1 MKGEGQ
7 DLPRLEASL
16 GYRFRD
22 REGLRT
28 ALTPPS
34 TGLNPN
40 NQRLEYLGDAIL
52 QLCVSDLIFREK
64 PDWDEGAMS
73 KLRGMLVC
81 TQTLCEWAL
90 FLDLHLGT
98 GPRST
103 KKDAIAS
110 VRKPKAD
117 AMEAIVAAVFLDAR
131 NAGQDPLATVSGVV
145 ASRFLTAIRQAQI
158 GVWEAGDSKT
168 TLQERAATLSLPAPF
183 YELVERSGPDH
194 APVFT
199 VRVHMGTL
207 EAVASSGTLKRAQME
222 AAREILKRLDVVRR

>member
-1 MKGEGQ
+1 MKQDGQ
-7 DLPRLEASL
+7 ELARLETAL

-22 REGLRT
+22 RTWLET

-34 TGLNPN
+34 SGLVPH

-52 QLCVSDLIFREK
+52 QLCVSEVIFREK

-90 FLDLHLGT
+90 SLDLKLGI

-103 KKDAIAS
+103 KKDTDAV

-117 AMEAIVAAVFLDAR
+117 AMEALIAAVFLDAR
-131 NAGQDPLATVSGVV
+131 HAGGEPLEIV
-145 ASRFLTAIRQAQI
+145 AGLVTARFLPSIQQASI
-158 GVWEAGDSKT
+158 GVWEERDSKT
-168 TLQERAATLSLPAPF
+168 TLQERAATLSLSAPA
-183 YELVERSGPDH
+183 YELIERGGPDH

-199 VRVHMGTL
+199 VRVSLGSL
-207 EAVASSGTLKRAQME
+207 EAVATAGTLKRAQTE
-222 AAREILKRLDVVRR
+222 AARELLKHLKP

>member
-1 MKGEGQ
+1 MKQ
-7 DLPRLEASL
+7 DDPEMPRLEASL
-16 GYRFRD
+16 GYHFQD
-22 REGLRT
+22 REWLRT

-34 TGLNPN
+34 TGLNTN

-52 QLCVSDLIFREK
+52 QLCVSDLIFHEK

-90 FLDLHLGT
+90 SLELKLGT

-103 KKDAIAS
+103 KKDSDAA

-117 AMEAIVAAVFLDAR
+117 AMEALIAAVFLDAR
-131 NAGQDPLATVSGVV
+131 SAGGDSLATVAGLV
-145 ASRFLTAIRQAQI
+145 AAKFLPSIRQARI
-158 GVWEAGDSKT
+158 GVWEERDSKT
-168 TLQERAATLSLPAPF
+168 TLQERAATLALPPPA
-183 YELVERSGPDH
+183 YEQIERGGPDH

-199 VRVHMGTL
+199 VRVRMGTL
-207 EAVASSGTLKRAQME
+207 EAVATAGTLKRAQME
-222 AAREILKRLDVVRR
+222 AAREILKQLDLLKQ

>member
-1 MKGEGQ
+1 MKQNDPE
-7 DLPRLEASL
+7 LTRLEASL
-16 GYRFRD
+16 GYRFQD
-22 REGLRT
+22 RAWLRT

-52 QLCVSDLIFREK
+52 QLCVSDLIFHEK

-81 TQTLCEWAL
+81 TETLCEWAL
-90 FLDLHLGT
+90 SLDLNLGT

-103 KKDAIAS
+103 KKDATAA

-117 AMEAIVAAVFLDAR
+117 AMEALIAAVFLDTQS
-131 NAGQDPLATVSGVV
+131 AGGDPLATVSGLV
-145 ASRFLTAIRQAQI
+145 AAKFLAAIRQAQI
-158 GVWEAGDSKT
+158 GVWEQRDSKT
-168 TLQERAATLSLPAPF
+168 TLQERAATLALPAPV
-183 YELVERSGPDH
+183 YEQIERGGPDH

-199 VRVHMGTL
+199 VRVRVGTL
-207 EAVASSGTLKRAQME
+207 AAVATAGTLKRAQMD
-222 AAREILKRLDVVRR
+222 AAREILKHLDRLKR

>member
-1 MKGEGQ
+1 MKGDGQ
-7 DLPRLEASL
+7 EMSRLETSL
-16 GYRFRD
+16 GHRFRNPIW
-22 REGLRT
+22 LQT

-52 QLCVSDLIFREK
+52 QLCVSQLIFREK

-81 TQTLCEWAL
+81 TQTLCDWATA
-90 FLDLHLGT
+90 LDVNLGT

-103 KKDAIAS
+103 KKASDAA

-117 AMEAIVAAVFLDAR
+117 AMEALIAAVFLDVQD
-131 NAGQDPLATVSGVV
+131 AGGDPLEVVSGLVDGKFL
-145 ASRFLTAIRQAQI
+145 ASIRGAPI

-168 TLQERAATLSLPAPF
+168 TLQERAASLSLPAPS
-183 YELVERSGPDH
+183 YELIERGGPDH

-199 VRVHMGTL
+199 VRVRVGTL
-207 EAVASSGTLKRAQME
+207 AAVATAGTLKRAQTE
-222 AAREILKRLDVVRR
+222 AAREILKHLDIVK